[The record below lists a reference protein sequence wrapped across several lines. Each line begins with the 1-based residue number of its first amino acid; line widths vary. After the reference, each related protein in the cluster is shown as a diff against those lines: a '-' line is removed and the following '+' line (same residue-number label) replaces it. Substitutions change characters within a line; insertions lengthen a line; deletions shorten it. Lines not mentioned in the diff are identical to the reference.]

1 MAESTTEPIKGQI
14 IHASDVT
21 TVLNTKADKNHTHG
35 SIKENGAL
43 GTVENQLVVTTTGG
57 ELTASTS
64 LDATSL
70 ATGSTP
76 TVSFS
81 NGTLTFGIP
90 KGDKGDK
97 GDAGDTGD
105 TGAKGA
111 TGSTGATGPKGYPGL
126 PGLTSYAGG
135 ENQGYIKFSSGHAI
149 MWWSFP
155 ISGNS
160 EKSFPVP
167 YSGVFTS
174 GFAIEMTGEARVDH
188 AAWCNGSS
196 QYGCRQDS
204 KGTYTYSFIA
214 IGS

>member
-1 MAESTTEPIKGQI
+1 MSIQVNQKITENDITTALEG
-14 IHASDVT
+14 
-21 TVLNTKADKNHTHG
+21 KADENHGHG
-35 SIKENGAL
+35 NLTNDGAI
-43 GTVENQLVVTTTGG
+43 GNEPDKLVATSTGG
-57 ELTASTS
+57 VLTASTS
-64 LDATSL
+64 LTTSL
-70 ATGSTP
+70 LAAGSAP

-97 GDAGDTGD
+97 GDTGDTGD

-126 PGLTSYAGG
+126 PGLTSYAGA
-135 ENQGYIKFSSGHAI
+135 ENQGYIKFSSGYAI

-174 GFAIEMTGEARVDH
+174 GFAISMTGEARVDH
-188 AAWCNGSS
+188 AAWCNGSGA
-196 QYGCRQDS
+196 YGCRQDS
-204 KGTYTYSFIA
+204 SGTYNYSFIA
-214 IGS
+214 VGS

>member
-1 MAESTTEPIKGQI
+1 MAESTTEPKQYDI

-21 TVLNTKADKNHTHG
+21 TVLDRKAPKVHAHGNLTNDGAIGNAPDKLI
-35 SIKENGAL
+35 S
-43 GTVENQLVVTTTGG
+43 TTAGG
-57 ELTASTS
+57 LLTASTS

-70 ATGSTP
+70 AAGSAP
-76 TVSFS
+76 TVSLS

-97 GDAGDTGD
+97 GDTGDTGD

-111 TGSTGATGPKGYPGL
+111 TGPTGATGPKGYPGL
-126 PGLTSYAGG
+126 PGLTSYAGA
-135 ENQGYIKFSSGHAI
+135 ENQGYMKFTSGYAI

-174 GFAIEMTGEARVDH
+174 GFAISMTGEARVDH
-188 AAWCNGSS
+188 AAWCNGSGH
-196 QYGCRQDS
+196 YGCRQDS
-204 KGTYTYSFIA
+204 SGTYNYSFIA
-214 IGS
+214 VGS

>member
-1 MAESTTEPIKGQI
+1 MAIQPNQKITENDMTAALGG
-14 IHASDVT
+14 
-21 TVLNTKADKNHTHG
+21 KADENHSHG
-35 SIKENGAL
+35 NLTNDGAIGNEPDRL
-43 GTVENQLVVTTTGG
+43 ISTATDGV
-57 ELTASTS
+57 LTASTS
-64 LDATSL
+64 LTTSL
-70 ATGSTP
+70 LAAGSAP

-97 GDAGDTGD
+97 GDTGDTGD

-111 TGSTGATGPKGYPGL
+111 TGSTGATGPKGYLGL
-126 PGLTSYAGG
+126 PGLTSYAGA
-135 ENQGYIKFSSGHAI
+135 ENQGYIKFSSGYAI

-155 ISGNS
+155 ISGSS

-174 GFAIEMTGEARVDH
+174 GFAISMTGEARVDH
-188 AAWCNGSS
+188 AAWCNGAG

-204 KGTYTYSFIA
+204 SGTYNYSFIA
-214 IGS
+214 VGS

>member
-1 MAESTTEPIKGQI
+1 MAIQPNQKITENDMTTALGG
-14 IHASDVT
+14 
-21 TVLNTKADKNHTHG
+21 KADENHGHG
-35 SIKENGAL
+35 NLTKD
-43 GTVENQLVVTTTGG
+43 GTIGNEPDKLISTTTGG

-70 ATGSTP
+70 ATGSAP
-76 TVSFS
+76 TVSLS